1 MFYSTAVLKIF
12 AKALRKTPA
21 MESFFNKNPWHV
33 TSRKGLHW
41 RQFPVNLAK
50 LSRTTFDTEDIQ
62 AIISEFVNDVVQV
75 SILRVQLY

>member
-1 MFYSTAVLKIF
+1 M
-12 AKALRKTPA
+12 
-21 MESFFNKNPWHV
+21 
-33 TSRKGLHW
+33 
-41 RQFPVNLAK
+41 NLAK